1 MMIPALASNSTL
13 FLREIKPLTPLY
25 SQRPSLVLKN
35 SVDVSSK
42 QIKTEPLTSR
52 PTLLPPSNLRLTK
65 FVCELEKTEQSMV
78 ENLSERLSDISNEG
92 AEQSRAYQ
100 KELKENADKIKDG
113 LAWSVLKKVWT
124 AFFSAVT
131 ALFGFSNIIAGNVF
145 VGAALIASGIL
156 SLTNLLCS
164 ELGVWDEVAKKLA
177 QEDQARQKQIAFC
190 IPLTL
195 SILTAGLALFGG
207 IYDLTHSKE
216 FLSNQFFFALLAS
229 CSILEGVVNI
239 GQGVTQMRTLHS
251 QAGLLKMQATLESTN
266 IETKMC
272 ADALGNF
279 FSSMQ
284 KIFERLSRVMQ
295 INAQTNLAILQG

>member
-1 MMIPALASNSTL
+1 MIPALAPNSTL
-13 FLREIKPLTPLY
+13 LSREIKPLTPLY
-25 SQRPSLVLKN
+25 SHRPSPSLKS

-42 QIKTEPLTSR
+42 QIKTEPPISR
-52 PTLLPPSNLRLTK
+52 PTLLPPSNLRLRK
-65 FVCELEKTEQSMV
+65 FVCAFEKTGQSMI
-78 ENLSERLSDISNEG
+78 ENLSERLSEISSEG
-92 AEQSRAYQ
+92 TEQSSAYQ
-100 KELKENADKIKDG
+100 KELKENGDKVKSG
-113 LAWSVLKKVWT
+113 LAWSALKKIWS

-131 ALFGFSNIIAGNVF
+131 ALFGVSNIIAGNVF

-156 SLTNLLCS
+156 SLSNLVCS

-190 IPLTL
+190 IPLAL
-195 SILTAGLALFGG
+195 SILSAGLALFGG
-207 IYDLTHSKE
+207 FYNLTNSKE
-216 FLSNQFFFALLAS
+216 FLSNQFLFALLAS

-251 QAGLLKMQATLESTN
+251 QADLLKMQASLESTN

-272 ADALGNF
+272 AEALGSF

-284 KIFERLSRVMQ
+284 QIFERLSRVMQ
-295 INAQTNLAILQG
+295 INAQMNLAILQG